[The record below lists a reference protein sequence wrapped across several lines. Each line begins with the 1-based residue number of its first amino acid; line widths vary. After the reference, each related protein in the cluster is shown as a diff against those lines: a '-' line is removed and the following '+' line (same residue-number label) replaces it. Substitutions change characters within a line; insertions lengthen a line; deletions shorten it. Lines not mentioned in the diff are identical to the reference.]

1 MNHHSRGECNL
12 FIASWKCHVM
22 KVIPSMRGIILIL
35 ILTLILVLAAGC
47 VDQVGDIFHR
57 EEAVQVFEDNIEVT
71 LLSLDFQTY
80 NGNIEVNL
88 WDKSSYRIEVVKWA
102 GGSTPEEAQ
111 RRVEALQA
119 AVSVSTD
126 EFPTLS
132 VDVPFGNH
140 IGAEITAYLPA
151 VPFESV
157 SLSTINGHITISD
170 MTAETVFLETTNGS
184 IDLTCQGGDY
194 SLRTTNG
201 NITVNAGDRGRFDLT
216 TSNGRIEVITQGPF
230 EFDLET
236 SVGFITVEADTVTYT
251 TDSTYRKKGY
261 TSPNPALTIVASTT
275 NGYIEVT
282 QE

>member
-1 MNHHSRGECNL
+1 
-12 FIASWKCHVM
+12 M
-22 KVIPSMRGIILIL
+22 KVIPFMAGIILI
-35 ILTLILVLAAGC
+35 LAAGC

-71 LLSLDFQTY
+71 MLSLDFQTY
-80 NGNIEVNL
+80 NGDIEVNL
-88 WDKSSYRIEVVKWA
+88 WDKNSYRIEVVTWA

-111 RRVEALQA
+111 RRVEALQV

-132 VDVPFGNH
+132 VDVPFGDH
-140 IGAEITAYLPA
+140 TGAEITAYLPA
-151 VPFESV
+151 VPFDSV
-157 SLSTINGHITISD
+157 SLATINGHIAISD
-170 MTAETVFLETTNGS
+170 IKAETAVLETTNGS
-184 IDLTCQGGDY
+184 IDLTCQGGNY

-201 NITVNAGDRGRFDLT
+201 NITVGTGIQGRFDLA
-216 TSNGRIEVITQGPF
+216 TSNGKIEVTVQGPF

-261 TSPNPALTIVASTT
+261 TSPNPTIAIVASTT